1 MEKNLVIIEK
11 NCGIKPINHELLVV
25 ENDPNYVFVNDPNFA
40 TLRLYDSEGNIIN
53 VNSWI
58 ECATYVN
65 GGWSTTN
72 ISFDGDFIFFLIS
85 ASLLTFYFVKK
96 IVWNKSE
103 FFSK

>member
-11 NCGIKPINHELLVV
+11 SCGIKPVDQELIVV

-40 TLRLYDSEGNIIN
+40 TLRLYDSEWNIIN

-65 GGWSTTN
+65 GGWSN
-72 ISFDGDFIFFLIS
+72 NLIINSNSNMYYFFFLLGFTTLVFLYNFI
-85 ASLLTFYFVKK
+85 KK
-96 IVWNKSE
+96 NYEKN
-103 FFSK
+103 